1 MQTGTRA
8 AAQEDLNLWNIVSR
22 QFDRAAATMDLPEG
36 LLRQIKAC
44 NAVYYVQFPVR
55 FGDRYE
61 IFEGWRA
68 EHSQH
73 RKPTK
78 GGIRYSE
85 MVTQDEI
92 MALAALMT
100 YKCAIVD
107 VPFGGSKGGICFN
120 PKKYTRDQVE
130 KITRRYTAELVRKNF
145 IGPGI
150 NVPAPDLG
158 TGEQEMAW
166 IADTFEA
173 LTPGHVD
180 SLASVTG
187 KPVTQGGIRG
197 RKEATGRGV
206 QYGIREAFKHKADL
220 KKFGLSGGL
229 EGKRV
234 AIQGFG
240 NVGYHVAKFLSEEDG
255 CRIVAIGD
263 VAGGVI
269 NRDGLNIN
277 HLSEYRD
284 MTGGLKGFPGGK
296 DLPGPRD
303 VLEAECDI
311 LVPAALENQITLE
324 NVDRIRTKMVAEA
337 ANGPTTPGADERLNQ
352 RGVMIIPDIYL
363 NAGGV
368 TVSYF
373 EWTKNLSH
381 IRYGRMEKRLDEIY
395 RDRLVQTIEQVTG
408 RTVADK
414 QRRELLKGADEVDL
428 VNSGLEGS
436 MQNAYREI
444 REALLAD
451 PRLGDLRTA
460 AFAVAITKVAR
471 SYMELGVFP

>member
-1 MQTGTRA
+1 MNSRGRNGG
-8 AAQEDLNLWNIVSR
+8 EDLNLWNIVSR
-22 QFDRAAATMDLPEG
+22 QFDKAAATLNVPQG
-36 LLRQIKAC
+36 LLDQIKAC
-44 NAVYYVQFPVR
+44 NAVYHVQFPVR
-55 FGDRYE
+55 IGDRYE
-61 IFEGWRA
+61 IFHGWRA

-85 MVTQDEI
+85 MVTQEEI

-107 VPFGGSKGGICFN
+107 VPFGGSKGGVSFN
-120 PKKYTRDQVE
+120 PKKYTREQVE
-130 KITRRYTAELVRKNF
+130 RITRRYTAELVRKNF

-158 TGEQEMAW
+158 TGDQEMAW
-166 IADTFEA
+166 MADTYEA
-173 LTPGHVD
+173 LTQGQVD
-180 SLASVTG
+180 TLACVTG

-206 QYGIREAFKHKADL
+206 QYGIREAFKIKADM
-220 KKFGLSGGL
+220 KKIGLAGGL

-234 AIQGFG
+234 VIQGFG
-240 NVGYHVAKFLSEEDG
+240 NVGYHAAKFLSEEDG
-255 CRIVAIGD
+255 CRIIAIGD
-263 VAGGVI
+263 VSGGVF
-269 NRDGLNIN
+269 NPDGLNIAA
-277 HLSEYRD
+277 LGEYRD
-284 MTGGLKGFPGGK
+284 KTGGLKAFPGVK
-296 DLPGPRD
+296 EVAGPRD
-303 VLEAECDI
+303 VLEIECDI
-311 LVPAALENQITLE
+311 LIPAALENQIALD
-324 NVDRIRTKMVAEA
+324 NVDRIKTKMIAEA
-337 ANGPTTPGADERLNQ
+337 ANGPTTLDADEKLAK

-381 IRYGRMEKRLDEIY
+381 IRYGRMEKRLDEIF
-395 RDRLVQTIEQVTG
+395 RDRLVSTIEQVTG
-408 RTVADK
+408 KPVPDK
-414 QRRELLKGADEVDL
+414 LRRDLLKGADEVDL
-428 VNSGLEGS
+428 VNSGLEGT

-444 REALLAD
+444 REALDKD
-451 PRLGDLRTA
+451 PRLTDLRTA
-460 AFAVAITKVAR
+460 AFAVAIGKVAR

>member
-1 MQTGTRA
+1 MRA
-8 AAQEDLNLWNIVSR
+8 NGKAVKEDLNLWNIVCH
-22 QFDRAAATMDLPEG
+22 QFDKAAATLDVPEG

-44 NAVYYVQFPVR
+44 NAVYYVQFPVK

-61 IFEGWRA
+61 VFHAWRA

-78 GGIRYSE
+78 GGIRFSE
-85 MVTQDEI
+85 AVSQDEI

-107 VPFGGSKGGICFN
+107 VPFGGSKGGISFN
-120 PKKYTRDQVE
+120 PKSYTREQVE
-130 KITRRYTAELVRKNF
+130 KITRRYTSELVRKNF

-166 IADTFEA
+166 IADTYEA
-173 LTPGHVD
+173 LTPGQID
-180 SLASVTG
+180 SLACVTG
-187 KPVTQGGIRG
+187 KPVTQGGISG

-206 QYGIREAFKHKADL
+206 QYGIREAFKHKEDL
-220 KKFGLSGGL
+220 KKFGLTGGL

-234 AIQGFG
+234 AVQGFG
-240 NVGYHVAKFLSEEDG
+240 NVGYHVARFLSEEDG
-255 CRIVAIGD
+255 CKVIAVGD
-263 VAGGVI
+263 VSGGVMDPRGI
-269 NRDGLNIN
+269 DVEALAAHRAK
-277 HLSEYRD
+277 
-284 MTGGLKGFPGGK
+284 TGGLKGLRGAT
-296 DLPGPRD
+296 DLHGPLD
-303 VLEAECDI
+303 VLETECDI

-324 NVDRIRTKMVAEA
+324 NVERLKCRMVAEA
-337 ANGPTTPGADERLNQ
+337 ANGPTTIGADGVLNA
-352 RGVMIIPDIYL
+352 RGIFVIPDIYL

-381 IRYGRMEKRLDEIY
+381 IRYGRMEKRLDEMY
-395 RDRLVQTIEQVTG
+395 REKLVHTIEQIT
-408 RTVADK
+408 RADVPDRL
-414 QRRELLKGADEVDL
+414 RRDLMKGADEVDL
-428 VNSGLEGS
+428 VNSGLEGT

-444 REALLAD
+444 REAWLAD
-451 PRLGDLRTA
+451 PRLQDMRTA
-460 AFAVAITKVAR
+460 AFAVAIRKVAR
-471 SYMELGVFP
+471 TYAELGVFP

>member
-1 MQTGTRA
+1 MKR
-8 AAQEDLNLWNIVSR
+8 
-22 QFDRAAATMDLPEG
+22 
-36 LLRQIKAC
+36 
-44 NAVYYVQFPVR
+44 
-55 FGDRYE
+55 
-61 IFEGWRA
+61 
-68 EHSQH
+68 
-73 RKPTK
+73 
-78 GGIRYSE
+78 
-85 MVTQDEI
+85 
-92 MALAALMT
+92 
-100 YKCAIVD
+100 
-107 VPFGGSKGGICFN
+107 
-120 PKKYTRDQVE
+120 
-130 KITRRYTAELVRKNF
+130 
-145 IGPGI
+145 
-150 NVPAPDLG
+150 
-158 TGEQEMAW
+158 
-166 IADTFEA
+166 
-173 LTPGHVD
+173 
-180 SLASVTG
+180 
-187 KPVTQGGIRG
+187 
-197 RKEATGRGV
+197 
-206 QYGIREAFKHKADL
+206 
-220 KKFGLSGGL
+220 FGLSGGL

-263 VAGGVI
+263 VAGGAF
-269 NRDGLNIN
+269 NSDGLNVN

-296 DLPGPRD
+296 DLPGPLD
-303 VLEAECDI
+303 VLEVECDI

-324 NVDRIRTKMVAEA
+324 NVDRIKTKMIAEA
-337 ANGPTTPGADERLNQ
+337 ANGPTTPGADETLNR

-408 RTVADK
+408 KTVPER

-436 MQNAYREI
+436 MQNAYWEI

-460 AFAVAITKVAR
+460 AFAVAIMKVAR